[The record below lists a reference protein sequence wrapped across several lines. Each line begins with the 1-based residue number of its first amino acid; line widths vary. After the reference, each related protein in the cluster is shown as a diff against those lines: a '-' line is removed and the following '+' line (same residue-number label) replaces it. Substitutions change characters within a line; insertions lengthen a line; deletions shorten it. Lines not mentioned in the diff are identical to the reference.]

1 VHPAAGKAS
10 AEAQNTR
17 RPPSN
22 AHYCAVDRR
31 HVPARTTEPCR
42 LNRSRGVVVDREPL
56 PRLCDAAHPMRG
68 SILELQPRAGN
79 EIAHGSKIAE
89 YLDRGDPPRTRECSF
104 FELGLLVVRAGG

>member
-1 VHPAAGKAS
+1 
-10 AEAQNTR
+10 
-17 RPPSN
+17 
-22 AHYCAVDRR
+22 
-31 HVPARTTEPCR
+31 
-42 LNRSRGVVVDREPL
+42 
-56 PRLCDAAHPMRG
+56 MRG